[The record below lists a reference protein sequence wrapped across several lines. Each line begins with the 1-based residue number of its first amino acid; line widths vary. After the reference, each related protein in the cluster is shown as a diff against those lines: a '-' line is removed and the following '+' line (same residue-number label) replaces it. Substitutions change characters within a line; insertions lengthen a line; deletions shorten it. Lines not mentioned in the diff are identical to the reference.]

1 MKRGIAS
8 VIVAM
13 MTGSLIVACE
23 HETAPPIVLSD
34 LRILAP
40 LPGSPAGVVYLTIR
54 NNGSVPITIN
64 AIRSPQFAQVEI
76 HQTLID
82 DNGVSRMHKLDT
94 VDVAA
99 SDAIRFAEGGKH
111 LMLMN
116 ARPDARV
123 GSAVT
128 LEIEHTN
135 GLLIASST
143 LQNRVAPD

>member
-40 LPGSPAGVVYLTIR
+40 LPGSPAGVVYLTIW

-64 AIRSPQFAQVEI
+64 
-76 HQTLID
+76 
-82 DNGVSRMHKLDT
+82 NGVSRMHKLDT

-99 SDAIRFAEGGKH
+99 SDAIRFTEGGKH

-143 LQNRVAPD
+143 LQNRVVPD